1 MGSGK
6 HLLITKFIGTKVES
20 LIKEDDLIEL
30 EEISQII
37 KDKWLTLSTKTIR
50 TCLKYKGY
58 IMIYLRE
65 K

>member
-6 HLLITKFIGTKVES
+6 YLLITKYIGTKIES

-30 EEISQII
+30 EEISQIM
-37 KDKWLTLSTKTIR
+37 KDKRLTLSTKAIR